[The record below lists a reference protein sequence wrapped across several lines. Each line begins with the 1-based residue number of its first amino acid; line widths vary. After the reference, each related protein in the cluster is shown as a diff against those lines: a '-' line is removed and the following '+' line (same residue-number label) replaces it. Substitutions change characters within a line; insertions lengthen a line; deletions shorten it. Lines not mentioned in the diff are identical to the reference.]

1 MKKMV
6 ALVLAGTMMAGMAS
20 VAMLLR
26 ILILLCGAIVR
37 RIIRW
42 QILKAIRS

>member
-20 VAMLLR
+20 VASATKNFDTPVW
-26 ILILLCGAIVR
+26 CNST
-37 RIIRW
+37 IIRW